1 MQQIRQENPTSTD
14 LEVGEKLVEIW
25 NYLDNDERAVYKALS
40 KKDQD
45 ERKRAKEF

>member
-25 NYLDNDERAVYKALS
+25 NHLDNDERAVYKALS